1 MVGKPL
7 RWMMTNHL
15 NQKPLS
21 LSGIPWFCYVIL
33 IASTCIAV
41 GLQWD
46 ISWHMTIG
54 RDTFWTPAH
63 MVIYLGGILGGF
75 TSAILVF
82 NMTFFDKNEGMNSGV
97 KFWGFTGP
105 MAAWVCIW
113 GTVAML
119 TSAPFDDW
127 WHNAYGLDVEII
139 SPPHMVLAAG
149 FIAIVFGA
157 MLLTLV
163 QQNRSNVSNI
173 NLYSWLY
180 TYTGGILILLM
191 VILTTE
197 YSFTNK
203 HHSLE
208 FYKISAIVYP
218 VVLVAIS
225 KSSKLKW
232 PATIAALI
240 CMFHRCIMVW
250 VLPLFEGQPLLAPIY
265 REITHFVPP
274 PFPVLLFIPAIAV
287 DLIIIKS
294 DKMNDWLRSAAIG
307 FTFVLL
313 FFVVHWYFSEFL
325 LSESAR
331 NWFFSGHFN
340 KPYWARMGPYEF
352 KFWEY
357 DYRGFGPPIPL
368 TPVSIAGLFSVTLIA
383 AISARVGFWW
393 GEWMRQ
399 VKR

>member
-1 MVGKPL
+1 MADDL
-7 RWMMTNHL
+7 NHGPS
-15 NQKPLS
+15 QV
-21 LSGIPWFCYVIL
+21 SGIPWYCYVIA

-63 MVIYLGGILGGF
+63 MVIYIGGILGGV
-75 TSAILVF
+75 TSAVLVF
-82 NMTFFDKNEGMNSGV
+82 KMTFFDKNEGINSGV
-97 KFWGFTGP
+97 RFWGFTGP
-105 MAAWVCIW
+105 MGAWVCIW
-113 GTVAML
+113 GAVAML

-149 FIAIVFGA
+149 FIALVFGA

-163 QQNRSNVSNI
+163 QQNRSNVSSI
-173 NLYSWLY
+173 KPFSWFY
-180 TYTGGILILLM
+180 TYTSAILILLM

-208 FYKISAIVYP
+208 FYRISALAYP
-218 VVLVAIS
+218 VVLVAIGR
-225 KSSKLKW
+225 SSKLKW
-232 PATIAALI
+232 PATTAALI
-240 CMFHRCIMVW
+240 YMLHRCIMVW

-265 REITHFVPP
+265 REVTHFIPP
-274 PFPVLLFIPAIAV
+274 PFPVLLFIPAVAI
-287 DLIIIKS
+287 DLIILRT
-294 DKMNDWLRSAAIG
+294 DRMNDWIRSLAIG
-307 FTFVLL
+307 LTFVLL
-313 FFVVHWYFSEFL
+313 FFIVHWYFSEFL

-331 NWFFSGHFN
+331 NWFFSGHLN
-340 KPYWARMGPYEF
+340 KPYWARVGPYEY

-357 DYRGFGPPIPL
+357 DYKVFGHPIPL
-368 TPVSIAGLFSVTLIA
+368 TPVSLTGLFSVSIIA
-383 AISARVGFWW
+383 AISARVGLWW
-393 GEWMRQ
+393 GQWMRQ
-399 VKR
+399 AKR